1 MNLENSGCLSLIPGG
16 LRLKVAIGYCTSSV
30 LGKQPLQQRSSAG
43 RWLLQQQ
50 LPGAWAWKLCRK
62 MKRIIHELHIVY
74 RNCLLLIHY
83 FPQLFDDDMMYSYY
97 LLYPACPLRMI
108 LFQSLLW
115 GKCMPVSTR
124 FKYCPGTTCGTV
136 VPHSAKPPVSSKTS
150 VAFQHSWRT
159 NTWQSQCLFG
169 HATQCQSILECG
181 DVGLIHL
188 QLFIDRFIHPNDHG
202 HGTWGIRTTT
212 KSLQLVSGLPDGHVQ
227 ATNLH
232 RACPAEGTFIVLE
245 MQPVRWWNSQ
255 LICG

>member
-1 MNLENSGCLSLIPGG
+1 MIWCTLIISCIPPVLLEWFCFNHSFEESACLSP
-16 LRLKVAIGYCTSSV
+16 
-30 LGKQPLQQRSSAG
+30 
-43 RWLLQQQ
+43 
-50 LPGAWAWKLCRK
+50 
-62 MKRIIHELHIVY
+62 
-74 RNCLLLIHY
+74 
-83 FPQLFDDDMMYSYY
+83 
-97 LLYPACPLRMI
+97 PASRC
-108 LFQSLLW
+108 
-115 GKCMPVSTR
+115 

-159 NTWQSQCLFG
+159 NPWQSQCLFR
-169 HATQCQSILECG
+169 HAPQCQSILECG
-181 DVGLIHL
+181 DVRLIHL

-245 MQPVRWWNSQ
+245 MQPVRWWNSR
-255 LICG
+255 LICGEVN